1 MIARLIAFTWLLLI
15 WIVLL
20 GGVSPIGAIA
30 GALLSAGLLGYFRVQ
45 PLEQTFAVR
54 PLHVL
59 SFLGFFAVAFF
70 KANIQVALAVI
81 QPERVRGRRAVVA
94 VPIVDASDLTTLV
107 LANAVCLT
115 PGTFVLEMRKDP
127 SRLYVHALQITT
139 PRALRLAI
147 LEMERRIVL
156 AIGPAGADD
165 RVRELMARVAR
176 DPVEEGRHA
185 SWKPS
190 R

>member
-1 MIARLIAFTWLLLI
+1 MTARLIAFTWLLLI

-20 GGVSPIGAIA
+20 GSVSPLGAIV

-45 PLEQTFAVR
+45 PFEQPFAFR

-59 SFLGFFAVAFF
+59 GFLAFFAVAFV

-81 QPERVRGRRAVVA
+81 QPARIRNRRAIVA
-94 VPIVDASDLTTLV
+94 VPIVDATDLTTLV

-127 SRLYVHALQITT
+127 PRLYVHALQIDTV
-139 PRALRLAI
+139 RELRLSI
-147 LEMERRIVL
+147 LEMERRIAL
-156 AIGPAGADD
+156 AIGPPGADG
-165 RVRELMARVAR
+165 RVRELAGAVAG